1 MALAQAAPAAVSA
14 AALRRGPRL
23 RTAGAMRA
31 LSTHQA
37 EGVAANSE
45 KVTAQVR
52 DKQALGMKWSEH
64 FIVVGSVC
72 FVDVFFY

>member
-1 MALAQAAPAAVSA
+1 MAASRGEVGARVGRAAVALAQAAPAAVSA

-37 EGVAANSE
+37 EGVAATNRGRERS
-45 KVTAQVR
+45 A
-52 DKQALGMKWSEH
+52 GH
-64 FIVVGSVC
+64 
-72 FVDVFFY
+72 

>member
-1 MALAQAAPAAVSA
+1 MGRAAVALAQAAPAAVSA

-45 KVTAQVR
+45 K
-52 DKQALGMKWSEH
+52 
-64 FIVVGSVC
+64 
-72 FVDVFFY
+72 